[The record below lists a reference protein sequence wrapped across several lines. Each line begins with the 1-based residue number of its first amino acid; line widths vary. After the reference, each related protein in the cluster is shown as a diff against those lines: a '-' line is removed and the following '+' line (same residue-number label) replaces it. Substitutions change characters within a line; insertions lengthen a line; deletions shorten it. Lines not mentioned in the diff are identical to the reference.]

1 MQKNILFY
9 LSRYPGYGGIERITT
24 VLCNTLVEKNL
35 YKIYIVSKNQQDKE
49 KLISALNRNISFR
62 TLKEIP
68 LLSRYIQENNIN
80 TIVYQDSFDVD
91 FQIIKKA
98 TKKSSIQKIVV
109 VHNTPNAFELTL
121 NCEVNGN
128 WTVRNRLRRF
138 KTNWDV
144 ATRTRSL
151 FGWAD
156 KYVLLSDTYKPILK
170 NIIGSYQKQKIVVI
184 NNPVTIDLPNEK
196 LEKKYRT
203 CLFLGRLHQQKGIL
217 LLMDIWKHVE
227 SRHPDWKLKIVG
239 DGPERSFVEKFIAD
253 NGLKS
258 ICLEGFQTDV
268 AKYYRESSIF
278 LMTSIFEGWPLTLFE
293 AMAYGCVPVMFDSF
307 AAAREIVD
315 NKKNGFLISP
325 FDKVSFAS
333 ALNDLME
340 NHSLIENMANE
351 TRHKIE
357 LFSVERIVEQWKEL
371 F

>member
-1 MQKNILFY
+1 MKNILFY
-9 LSRYPGYGGIERITT
+9 LSRYPGYGGIERVTT
-24 VLCNTLVEKNL
+24 VLCNAFIKDTSYN
-35 YKIYIVSKNQQDKE
+35 IYIVSKEQQDANILLGQLDKRI
-49 KLISALNRNISFR
+49 KFIQLNGIKS
-62 TLKEIP
+62 
-68 LLSRYIQENNIN
+68 LSSLIQEKQIG
-80 TIVYQDSFDVD
+80 TVVYQDSFGTDYS
-91 FQIIKKA
+91 FIEQS
-98 TKKSSIQKIVV
+98 TKNLEVKKIVV

-121 NCEVNGN
+121 NCEVDGN
-128 WTVRNRLRRF
+128 WTIRNKLRRL
-138 KTNWDV
+138 KTNLDV
-144 ATRTRSL
+144 VKRTKSL
-151 FGWAD
+151 FCWAD
-156 KYVLLSDTYKPILK
+156 KYVLLSDAYKPILK

-184 NNPVTIDLPNEK
+184 NNPVTIDLPSEK
-196 LEKKYRT
+196 LEKKYRI

-217 LLMDIWKHVE
+217 LLMDIWEQVE
-227 SRHPDWKLKIVG
+227 RRHPDWKLKIVG
-239 DGPERSFVEKFIAD
+239 DGPERCFVEKMIED
-253 NGLKS
+253 KGLHS
-258 ICLEGFQTDV
+258 VCLEGFQTDV
-268 AKYYRESSIF
+268 ARFYRESSIF

-340 NHSLIENMANE
+340 NDSLIENMANE

>member
-1 MQKNILFY
+1 MKNILFY
-9 LSRYPGYGGIERITT
+9 LSRYPGYGGIERVTT
-24 VLCNTLVEKNL
+24 VLCNAFIKDTSYN
-35 YKIYIVSKNQQDKE
+35 IYIVSKEQQDANILLGQLDKRI
-49 KLISALNRNISFR
+49 KFIQLNGIKS
-62 TLKEIP
+62 
-68 LLSRYIQENNIN
+68 LSSLIQEKQIG
-80 TIVYQDSFDVD
+80 TVVYQDSFGTDYS
-91 FQIIKKA
+91 FIEQS
-98 TKKSSIQKIVV
+98 TKNLEVKKIVV

-121 NCEVNGN
+121 NCEVDGN
-128 WTVRNRLRRF
+128 WTIRNKLRRL
-138 KTNWDV
+138 KTNLDV
-144 ATRTRSL
+144 VKRTKSL
-151 FGWAD
+151 FCWAD
-156 KYVLLSDTYKPILK
+156 KYVLLSDAYKPILK

-184 NNPVTIDLPNEK
+184 NNPVTIDLPSEK
-196 LEKKYRT
+196 LEKKYRI

-217 LLMDIWKHVE
+217 LLMDIWEQVE
-227 SRHPDWKLKIVG
+227 RRHPDWKLKIVG
-239 DGPERSFVEKFIAD
+239 DGPERCFVEKFIVD
-253 NGLKS
+253 KGLRS
-258 ICLEGFQTDV
+258 VCLEGFQTDV
-268 AKYYRESSIF
+268 ARFYRESSIF

-340 NHSLIENMANE
+340 NDSLIENMANE